1 MIVLSPHLDD
11 AVLSCG
17 EAIAAASDVTIVTVL
32 AGVPDELPVTKFD
45 VDSGFTS
52 GTAAALGRRR
62 EDERAA
68 TILDAGTVHLDFFDR
83 QYGRT
88 NDPDAVTEALVA
100 VLDPA
105 QQILVPVGIGHPDH
119 ETVSRCAL
127 EAAKGLGCTDV
138 VLYEE
143 LPYRVL
149 VPEAVGLVLD
159 VHRRRGWRGWRTE
172 LLGLPTG
179 FRREKELAISCY
191 RSQLWA
197 VDAQACMVPER
208 YWRATW
214 NG

>member
-1 MIVLSPHLDD
+1 MIVISPHLDD

-17 EAIAAASDVTIVTVL
+17 EAIAATPDITIITVL

-52 GTAAALGRRR
+52 GTQAVLGRRR

-68 TILDAGTVHLDFFDR
+68 TILDATAVHLDFFDR

-88 NDPDAVTEALVA
+88 NDYKTIADAIADL
-100 VLDPA
+100 LDPG
-105 QQILVPVGIGHPDH
+105 QQVLIPVGIGHPDH

-127 EAAKGLGCTDV
+127 AAAKARAARDI

-149 VPEAVGLVLD
+149 VPEAVGLVLG
-159 VHRRRGWRGWRTE
+159 HRHIKAQ
-172 LLGLPTG
+172 LLGLAAG
-179 FRREKELAISCY
+179 HRREKELAIACY

-208 YWRATW
+208 YWRPTW